1 MLLWV
6 GLGEE
11 LLEVLLI
18 HISSHEGWGAG
29 IHKDLSELLIFLLN
43 NILDDLI
50 VLVEVGLN
58 EVELLILIP
67 ETGDL
72 LLTNQDRI
80 SAVRVNEVIPELLLE
95 CGVR

>member
-6 GLGEE
+6 GLTEE

-18 HISSHEGWGAG
+18 HLSGHEGWGAG
-29 IHKDLSELLIFLLN
+29 IHKDLSELLVFLLN
-43 NILDDLI
+43 DILDDLI

-72 LLTNQDRI
+72 LLTDQD
-80 SAVRVNEVIPELLLE
+80 
-95 CGVR
+95 